1 MARKL
6 FVTTALPYANGPF
19 HIGHIMEYI
28 QADIWVRFQRMQGN
42 EVLFVGADDA
52 HGAPIML
59 KAEEEGVSPQALVAR
74 IAAGRAQYL
83 RGFHLGFD
91 HWYSTDSPEN
101 TELSQDIYQKLKK
114 AGLIYVKPVEQFYDP
129 VKGMFLADR
138 YIKGECPNCHA
149 KDQYADACEVCSIVN
164 SPTDLINPYSTL
176 SGAKPVLKTSDHF
189 FFKLSDPRCV
199 DFLGAWL
206 ETPGR
211 LQSQVVN
218 KAREWL
224 TGKGEDLLGDW
235 DISRDAPYFGIPIP
249 DAPGKYFYVW
259 LDAPVGY
266 LASLKNYFD
275 TGGAR
280 AQGETRTFEQFL
292 AAPDTEQ
299 IHFIGKDIIYFH
311 TLFWPAMLK
320 FAGAPYRTPSHVYV
334 HGFITVSGEKMSKSR
349 GTGISPLRYLELGM
363 NAEWLRYYIAAKL
376 NSDVEDIDFNP
387 DDFVARVNSDLIG
400 KYVNIASR
408 CAGFISKRFAGKV
421 SRPHDA
427 AAALLEKLRSHE
439 QCWAP
444 IGRLYANR
452 EYGKALREISN
463 LLDQINQYIDEHKPW
478 ELAKLPANDSKLH
491 EVCSTALAMFWY
503 ASILL
508 SPVLPATAVKV
519 REFLNLSKEQMRW
532 GQDAFFPAGHLI
544 NPYTHLMTRVDP
556 KQLDALFDA
565 DKGAALATPTA
576 AAAAAATPARASAAA
591 PPSAPGVAAATIAGG
606 ATAPAARISIDE
618 FLRVD
623 LRVAKV
629 LDAQLITGADKLLQL
644 RLDVGELGE
653 RQIFAGI
660 RSAYDPAALVG
671 RLIVVVANLEPRKMR
686 FGTSEGMMLAA
697 GPGGADIFV
706 LSPDTGAAP
715 GMRVK

>member
-1 MARKL
+1 
-6 FVTTALPYANGPF
+6 
-19 HIGHIMEYI
+19 
-28 QADIWVRFQRMQGN
+28 
-42 EVLFVGADDA
+42 
-52 HGAPIML
+52 
-59 KAEEEGVSPQALVAR
+59 
-74 IAAGRAQYL
+74 
-83 RGFHLGFD
+83 
-91 HWYSTDSPEN
+91 
-101 TELSQDIYQKLKK
+101 
-114 AGLIYVKPVEQFYDP
+114 
-129 VKGMFLADR
+129 
-138 YIKGECPNCHA
+138 
-149 KDQYADACEVCSIVN
+149 
-164 SPTDLINPYSTL
+164 
-176 SGAKPVLKTSDHF
+176 
-189 FFKLSDPRCV
+189 
-199 DFLGAWL
+199 
-206 ETPGR
+206 
-211 LQSQVVN
+211 
-218 KAREWL
+218 
-224 TGKGEDLLGDW
+224 
-235 DISRDAPYFGIPIP
+235 
-249 DAPGKYFYVW
+249 
-259 LDAPVGY
+259 
-266 LASLKNYFD
+266 
-275 TGGAR
+275 
-280 AQGETRTFEQFL
+280 
-292 AAPDTEQ
+292 
-299 IHFIGKDIIYFH
+299 
-311 TLFWPAMLK
+311 MLK

-408 CAGFISKRFAGKV
+408 SAGFISKRFAGKV
-421 SRPHDA
+421 SQPHEA
-427 AAALLEKLRSHE
+427 AAALLGRLQSTE

-491 EVCSTALAMFWY
+491 EVCSTALAMFWHT
-503 ASILL
+503 SILL

-519 REFLNLSKEQMRW
+519 REFLNLSKEQMKW

-544 NPYTHLMTRVDP
+544 NPYSHLMTRVDP

-565 DKGAALATPTA
+565 GKGPALPAPTA
-576 AAAAAATPARASAAA
+576 AAATPTTA
-591 PPSAPGVAAATIAGG
+591 PP
-606 ATAPAARISIDE
+606 TAPAARISIDE

-660 RSAYDPAALVG
+660 RSAYDPASLVG